1 MGYGNTNLLYYPLP
15 MTHYPRGTR
24 MKTWNEK
31 VAEFDG
37 AGKPLT
43 KALLD
48 KAAADL
54 SAMGEACV
62 LALGPC
68 EGLDEMVARA
78 VSADISSLLLPSLMD
93 RLNASGEDL
102 PFPRDRVLTFVCGI
116 WFLTAVVPRFK
127 DEGVAVDM
135 HELAREL
142 GRFFFM
148 PYDEENREGL
158 VKIGIQYWKE
168 LAERP
173 PAPVIEWDRAFSQM
187 VFIHYEQMTNRN
199 IDLGDFDLAG
209 SIGKMLTVFLSSAFT
224 LPSPPASGSDAP

>member
-1 MGYGNTNLLYYPLP
+1 
-15 MTHYPRGTR
+15 

-31 VAEFDG
+31 IAEFDV

-48 KAAADL
+48 KAGADL
-54 SAMGEACV
+54 EAMGEACV

-68 EGLDEMVARA
+68 EGLDEMLTRA
-78 VSADISSLLLPSLMD
+78 VSADISTLLLPSLME

-116 WFLTAVVPRFK
+116 WFMTAALPRLK
-127 DEGVAVDM
+127 DEGTSLDM
-135 HELAREL
+135 HDLAREL

-168 LAERP
+168 LRAEP
-173 PAPVIEWDRAFSQM
+173 PASVIEWDRAFSQM

-199 IDLGDFDLAG
+199 IDLGDFDLTG

-224 LPSPPASGSDAP
+224 LPSPPDNSSESP

>member
-1 MGYGNTNLLYYPLP
+1 
-15 MTHYPRGTR
+15 

-31 VAEFDG
+31 TAEFDL

-48 KAAADL
+48 KAAVDL
-54 SAMGEACV
+54 STMGEACV

-68 EGLDEMVARA
+68 EGLDEMLSRA
-78 VSADISSLLLPSLMD
+78 VSADISALLLPSLMD
-93 RLNASGEDL
+93 RLNASGESL

-116 WFLTAVVPRFK
+116 WFLTAVVPRLN
-127 DEGVAVDM
+127 DEGIPVDM
-135 HELAREL
+135 HDVAREL

-168 LAERP
+168 LRAEP
-173 PAPVIEWDRAFSQM
+173 PVSVIEWDQAFSQM

-199 IDLGDFDLAG
+199 IDLGDLDLAG

-224 LPSPPASGSDAP
+224 LPSPPDDGPDTL